1 MASSSRNVKLG
12 VCKLYLDGVDLG
24 LTQGGVEVQVSTET
38 HKVEVDQ
45 YGKSSINELVMG
57 RTLVVKAPLA
67 ETTLNNMVA
76 TMPGATL
83 ISDGVAASGSITLA
97 SNPSAGNSATVAGQA
112 FAFQAAKPSAIGQ
125 VKIGANVNE
134 SAANLAAAI
143 NLAVMRQDIGG
154 IRATNVPGTAVVT
167 LKVIDFGVLG
177 NAVTLA
183 ASGAPVSVSGATL
196 TGGVNETRARV
207 EVGSGVGVDLL
218 AIAKPLRLHPVGKA
232 DTDFSD
238 DFLVY
243 QAATPGA
250 LTFAYKLDAERIFN
264 VEFTG
269 YPDPVTG
276 KLFAAGDLLA

>member
-1 MASSSRNVKLG
+1 MASSTKNVKLG
-12 VCKLYLDGVDLG
+12 VCKLYLDGDDLG

-45 YGKSSINELVMG
+45 FGKSSINELVMG

-67 ETTLNNMVA
+67 ETTLKNMIK
-76 TMPGATL
+76 TMPGSTL
-83 ISDGVAASGSITLA
+83 VTDGVAASSSVTIA
-97 SNPSAGNSATVAGQA
+97 SNPSAASSVTIGGTA
-112 FAFQAAKPSAIGQ
+112 FAFQATKPTAIGQ
-125 VKIGANVNE
+125 VKIGANLGE
-134 SAANLAAAI
+134 SIANLVAAI
-143 NLAVMRQDIGG
+143 NLAVLRQDIGG
-154 IRATNVPGTAVVT
+154 IKAAAKPDGTGISLTVGDFGTA
-167 LKVIDFGVLG
+167 G
-177 NAVTLA
+177 NAVTIA
-183 ASGAPVSVSGATL
+183 ASGAPITVPGATF
-196 TGGVNETRARV
+196 TGGVAETRARV

-218 AIAKPLRLHPVGKA
+218 TIAKPLRLHPVGKA